1 MLLATL
7 SSWTTF
13 QISEWL
19 FKFPSNFALESAEFP
34 HNRLATPPPV
44 CHIVSMESLPASLD
58 RATEKV
64 AAVYLRTLPRLL
76 ELGVT
81 WRMEETIRQYC
92 VSISL
97 AEAAIEEL
105 DGSDVVIVSE
115 KTGGK
120 YTNPA
125 VNILA
130 SANKEA
136 RAAGQA
142 LGLVPKTTDTIAKPA
157 PAPPVGGPSS
167 FQKRG

>member
-1 MLLATL
+1 MD
-7 SSWTTF
+7 
-13 QISEWL
+13 E
-19 FKFPSNFALESAEFP
+19 P
-34 HNRLATPPPV
+34 
-44 CHIVSMESLPASLD
+44 LPAILD
-58 RATEKV
+58 RAT
-64 AAVYLRTLPRLL
+64 AAAAKVYLRTLPRLL

-81 WRMEETIRQYC
+81 WRLEETIRQYC
-92 VSISL
+92 NAIALS
-97 AEAAIEEL
+97 EAAIEEL

-125 VNILA
+125 CNILA

-142 LGLVPKTTDTIAKPA
+142 LGLVPKTTDTVAKPA
-157 PAPPVGGPSS
+157 LAPPVGGPSS

>member
-1 MLLATL
+1 MNDEPLPATL
-7 SSWTTF
+7 
-13 QISEWL
+13 
-19 FKFPSNFALESAEFP
+19 A
-34 HNRLATPPPV
+34 
-44 CHIVSMESLPASLD
+44 
-58 RATEKV
+58 RATE
-64 AAVYLRTLPRLL
+64 AAAEVYLRSLPRLL

-92 VSISL
+92 NAISL

-105 DGSDVVIVSE
+105 EGSSVVVVSE

-120 YTNPA
+120 YMNPA
-125 VNILA
+125 ISVLS

-142 LGLVPKTTDTIAKPA
+142 LGLVPKAADTVTKQAA
-157 PAPPVGGPSS
+157 PTPPVGGPSS

>member
-1 MLLATL
+1 MD
-7 SSWTTF
+7 
-13 QISEWL
+13 E
-19 FKFPSNFALESAEFP
+19 P
-34 HNRLATPPPV
+34 
-44 CHIVSMESLPASLD
+44 LPANLD
-58 RATEKV
+58 RATKS
-64 AAVYLRTLPRLL
+64 ATAVYLRTLPRLL

-81 WRMEETIRQYC
+81 WRLEETIRQYC
-92 VSISL
+92 NAVALS
-97 AEAAIEEL
+97 EMAIEEL

-125 VNILA
+125 VNVLA

-142 LGLVPKTTDTIAKPA
+142 LGLVPKTTDTVAKPA